1 MEGNS
6 WDVADDISGSLLDVF
21 RESGDGDSGAESKE
35 SESNGEDRDYH
46 SIKMVLLDIT
56 REVPGAETN
65 VEKPKEKKQ
74 SRIPIRQKKS
84 TFISSNFDSSETSDM
99 FIDIRDTDGSESELN
114 QLDESTTGGSTEI
127 DISRFVCDS
136 TSSTGPGAPTTA
148 TEADGSQPESDK
160 HSLDCEMSIRDGI
173 AALSVHLKDI
183 AIDLDDVNET
193 IIEAPEEFRT
203 EADATIVSE
212 TDVGE
217 PGRPNKEP
225 LIRDDDNGSKAEAGD
240 TCRRAPYEDASEPSD
255 NGPPETDSERSPCE
269 CECVG
274 DPNRHDDP
282 SDNNNAG
289 VAHKCNGEVTYKHRH
304 VGTCR
309 QAAPALHAFA
319 GDVQTGDGQSP
330 PDSFIQAANEAL
342 VRGADLISK
351 LQMLSGP
358 VGERSVPLLERFV
371 PVFDASVD
379 CVREPAAAEPSIDAG
394 VEVCARTSGCSRVST
409 ATVCAALDNEGRSN
423 PVSCDQDNNQDN
435 QESRIKPPNCA
446 KLECDTVKS
455 ASVVENKSAVSFER
469 PLSWEF
475 RNGRLVFDVAKEN
488 ESDSGLEQEDS
499 ARENKGDDGSQSSN
513 EEEVNSI
520 LHSRDIN
527 KRKTDTSSR
536 LKYLEKKLKEAGIT
550 DKKTEESSGSK
561 LSNNAKD
568 VPPPSDNAKQTS
580 ASDKEEQVV
589 DKSSLS
595 SSDDDSTYYDANQ
608 TLPCENDEPEELNDK
623 TNESNHTTSSSFCE
637 FDVRQ
642 VASFAGFE
650 ADDYYV
656 VYDELDETSSE
667 EETEYHH
674 LRVTK
679 PSTMRGEDLERSKH
693 NPDQDNL
700 KSLLKKPGRS
710 RDSKKSNRVVFN
722 ENKNEFFDADYII
735 LIREECDYD
744 EDDDDGV
751 CCCNQHEMVRLAC
764 CEPNCNCGSYEG
776 YADPTPQSPKFAP
789 PLEFVDAVTLS
800 PPEGY
805 KDMEL
810 GEQQLFALQQLSR
823 RGQRAAVCRECS
835 ASHDED
841 GECFYFVF
849 FMKIKK
855 YSITTLKLN
864 NAREND
870 ILLTNIL

>member
-1 MEGNS
+1 MEATAWS
-6 WDVADDISGSLLDVF
+6 DADDISGSLLDVF

-35 SESNGEDRDYH
+35 TESNCEDRDYQ
-46 SIKMVLLDIT
+46 SIKMALLNIT
-56 REVPGAETN
+56 REVPGAETS
-65 VEKPKEKKQ
+65 VEKPKDKKQ
-74 SRIPIRQKKS
+74 SRIPVRQKKHTS
-84 TFISSNFDSSETSDM
+84 ISSETSDM
-99 FIDIRDTDGSESELN
+99 FIDTRDTDGSESELYPV
-114 QLDESTTGGSTEI
+114 DESTIGEI

-136 TSSTGPGAPTTA
+136 TSSTGPRVLTTA

-160 HSLDCEMSIRDGI
+160 FGLDCETSIRDDIG
-173 AALSVHLKDI
+173 ALSVDLKGME
-183 AIDLDDVNET
+183 IDMCDESACDVNET

-203 EADATIVSE
+203 DATELGSGAIVLQ

-217 PGRPNKEP
+217 SGCSNKEP

-240 TCRRAPYEDASEPSD
+240 TCRRAPAEDATKPSD
-255 NGPPETDSERSPCE
+255 NESAEPDRLQCESER
-269 CECVG
+269 VG
-274 DPNRHDDP
+274 DSNSHDDVL
-282 SDNNNAG
+282 DNNAG
-289 VAHKCNGEVTYKHRH
+289 VEHKSNGEVTSQQQH
-304 VGTCR
+304 VGTC
-309 QAAPALHAFA
+309 QPAAPAVHAIA
-319 GDVQTGDGQSP
+319 GDVYTGAGQSP

-342 VRGADLISK
+342 EHGADLISK
-351 LQMLSGP
+351 LQMLSEP
-358 VGERSVPLLERFV
+358 VGERFV
-371 PVFDASVD
+371 SEFDASVRS
-379 CVREPAAAEPSIDAG
+379 VREPAAAEPSIDAG

-423 PVSCDQDNNQDN
+423 PVSCDQDNHQDL
-435 QESRIKPPNCA
+435 RIKPQNCA
-446 KLECDTVKS
+446 KLECDKS
-455 ASVVENKSAVSFER
+455 KEDVSVVKNKNGKSAVSFER

-488 ESDSGLEQEDS
+488 ESNSGLEQVGCAADP
-499 ARENKGDDGSQSSN
+499 RETKSDDESQSSN

-520 LHSRDIN
+520 LHSRDLN
-527 KRKTDTSSR
+527 KRKTETGSR
-536 LKYLEKKLKEAGIT
+536 LKYLERKLKEAGIT
-550 DKKTEESSGSK
+550 DQKTEESSSSK
-561 LSNNAKD
+561 LSNIKD
-568 VPPPSDNAKQTS
+568 VPQLSDNAKQTS
-580 ASDKEEQVV
+580 ACDKEEQVV
-589 DKSSLS
+589 DKSSLT

-608 TLPCENDEPEELNDK
+608 TLPCENDELNEK
-623 TNESNHTTSSSFCE
+623 TNDNDYTTSSSSFCE

-656 VYDELDETSSE
+656 VYDELDETSSD
-667 EETEYHH
+667 EETEYHQ

-679 PSTMRGEDLERSKH
+679 PSAMRGEDLERSKH

-764 CEPNCNCGSYEG
+764 CEPNCNCNSYEG

-810 GEQQLFALQQLSR
+810 GEQQLYALQQLSR

-841 GECFYFVF
+841 GE
-849 FMKIKK
+849 
-855 YSITTLKLN
+855 
-864 NAREND
+864 
-870 ILLTNIL
+870 